1 MNPKILQETWK
12 TLICL
17 IITAAAC
24 IGAGHLMSIETLGIQ
39 VLGLFCGYTA
49 VWVMVK
55 SRFYHKFNFDGII

>member
-24 IGAGHLMSIETLGIQ
+24 IGAGYLMSTENLGVQI
-39 VLGLFCGYTA
+39 LGLFGGFTA
-49 VWVMVK
+49 IWVMIK